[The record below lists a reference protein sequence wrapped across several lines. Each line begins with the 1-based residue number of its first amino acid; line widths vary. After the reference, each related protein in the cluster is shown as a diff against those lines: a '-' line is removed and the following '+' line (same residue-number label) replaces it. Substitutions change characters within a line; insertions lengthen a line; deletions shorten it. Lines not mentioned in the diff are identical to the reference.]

1 MPTEFSLQLPP
12 HLVEKEER
20 ERHTADVSTR
30 SNWTWLAKSL
40 SLSLRFRLP
49 SRGLVSGIRI
59 SHSAYRRTAWAAT
72 SGSFERENSGLPSD
86 RSSSYRHILFVPFV
100 HRRQEEHVE
109 QLSVRNQGAAGIFIC
124 AFICVPGSSPFSFGS
139 IPAVCSV
146 LSLSDGQT
154 FLLDSFPR
162 VLKVRYGFLFT
173 LTNYAV
179 VHFHLRWWP

>member
-1 MPTEFSLQLPP
+1 MSTDFSLQLPP

-20 ERHTADVSTR
+20 ETHGRCIDTIQLDMVG
-30 SNWTWLAKSL
+30 KV

-109 QLSVRNQGAAGIFIC
+109 QLSVRNQGVAGIFIF